1 MPLSEMVANLREKN
15 PGCLGYIGDDIL
27 PNYIGIFINQYQDP
41 YEPTSIM
48 ESDTLPKFNIA
59 PEKLPFQYQFSGA
72 MLNFGGV
79 RVFCRGSFHL
89 LECVLRSSFL
99 ARLPDGKLKDCRR
112 GCWWSS

>member
-1 MPLSEMVANLREKN
+1 MKKRWLGVVIPLSEMVANLREKN

-59 PEKLPFQYQFSGA
+59 PEKVPFQ
-72 MLNFGGV
+72 
-79 RVFCRGSFHL
+79 
-89 LECVLRSSFL
+89 
-99 ARLPDGKLKDCRR
+99 
-112 GCWWSS
+112 